1 MCVGYGDHME
11 NQIFRIIFVVFVGLM
26 VAFFVGF
33 GIDAFY
39 PEPVYPQA
47 IQDMW
52 TMLGS
57 KTPTAEEQAAINALE
72 QAFQLQQQTH
82 NRIVSIVVTI
92 AAVIFLALSVLLE
105 DKNRVM
111 ANGIMLGGLFS
122 LLYGAA
128 RGLGSQDSMVT
139 FITVGVGLAAV
150 VLIGLRRFSH
160 ARETSSA
167 PRD

>member
-1 MCVGYGDHME
+1 MGYGDDME

-52 TMLGS
+52 NMLAN
-57 KTPTAEEQAAINALE
+57 KTPTAEEQAKINALE
-72 QAFQLQQQTH
+72 QAYQLEQQTH

-160 ARETSSA
+160 TREASSA
-167 PRD
+167 QRD

>member
-1 MCVGYGDHME
+1 ME

-26 VAFFVGF
+26 VTFFVGF

-52 TMLGS
+52 TMLAN
-57 KTPTAEEQAAINALE
+57 KTPTVEEQAKINALE
-72 QAFQLQQQTH
+72 QAYQLEQQTH

-105 DKNRVM
+105 NKNRVM

-167 PRD
+167 QRD